1 MQIKRL
7 IWESVLPTTP
17 PNEASEL
24 VADAPHTIYK
34 IAVAKSGELGKPIQL
49 TRTVRGQ
56 TYLATTNH
64 ESVEHAKSFAQD
76 DFDRTARQYRH
87 DPTDKTIFEK
97 PFDFDKA
104 CTYMFNRCTV
114 RRKGGRAMTWSR
126 TACVFHYNENGR
138 ETIPLFSYE
147 ERNAKDWMFVRG
159 EL

>member
-24 VADAPHTIYK
+24 IADAPHTIYK

-56 TYLATTNH
+56 TYLTTTNH

-76 DFDRTARQYRH
+76 DFDRAASQYRI

-104 CTYMFNRCTV
+104 CTYMFNNCVV
-114 RRKGGRAMTWSR
+114 RRKGGHAMRWVR
-126 TACVFHYNENGR
+126 PGEFRYVDGKC

-147 ERNAKDWMFVRG
+147 ERNAKDWMFVSG
-159 EL
+159 DL

>member
-24 VADAPHTIYK
+24 IADAPHTIYK

-49 TRTVRGQ
+49 TRTLRGQ
-56 TYLATTNH
+56 TYLVTTTH
-64 ESVEHAKSFAQD
+64 ESVEHAKNFAQD

-104 CTYMFNRCTV
+104 CTYMFNNCDV
-114 RRKGGRAMTWSR
+114 RRKDGRAMRWVR
-126 TACVFHYNENGR
+126 PGEFRYVDGNR
-138 ETIPLFSYE
+138 EVVPAFSYE
-147 ERNAKDWMFVRG
+147 ERNAKDWMFVSG